1 MKFSRHGIAFDY
13 PDGWEVEVELT
24 AVDRWAVTVHAP
36 EGGFWSVSDQGPDCR
51 DAEVAAA
58 VAAQMRA
65 DYPNLDDE
73 PATTTA
79 AGITLPG
86 HDINF
91 YCLDLTNTAQIR
103 TLRTPATTY
112 LLFCQAEDREWN
124 ELAPVFAA
132 ITTSFVTGLNGSG
145 GTAAAR

>member
-1 MKFSRHGIAFDY
+1 M
-13 PDGWEVEVELT
+13 
-24 AVDRWAVTVHAP
+24 
-36 EGGFWSVSDQGPDCR
+36 SDQGPDCR

-112 LLFCQAEDREWN
+112 LLFCQAEDREWDRIV
-124 ELAPVFAA
+124 AVFAA
-132 ITTSFVTGLNGSG
+132 MTESFVATTTGDPRKSP
-145 GTAAAR
+145 

>member
-112 LLFCQAEDREWN
+112 LLFCQAEDREWDRIV
-124 ELAPVFAA
+124 AVFAA
-132 ITTSFVTGLNGSG
+132 MTESFVATTTGDPRK
-145 GTAAAR
+145 TP